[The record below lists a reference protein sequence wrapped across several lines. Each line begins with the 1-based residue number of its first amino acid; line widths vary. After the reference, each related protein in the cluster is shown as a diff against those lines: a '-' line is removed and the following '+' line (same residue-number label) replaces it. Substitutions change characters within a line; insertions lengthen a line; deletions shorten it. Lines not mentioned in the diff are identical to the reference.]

1 MKIAVINNLYPPFNR
16 GGAEKIAYRQVD
28 ELKRQGH
35 QVFVITSRPL
45 FKRFNLSARDYKIYY
60 FYPWNIFSIFNLNK
74 FPWLLRAFWRLIDIF
89 NLTAYWRVKK
99 ILRQERPDAVY
110 AHNLT
115 GLSYLLPR
123 LFKKMK
129 IKHVQFIHDVALIHP
144 SGLLFYGRERLGF
157 LNKFYLTLTKYLFGS
172 PDEVIFPSQWIKK
185 YYESYGFFP
194 HSRRQAIKN
203 FSFKQTDLLTD
214 KKLKANG
221 RINFLYLGQIE
232 KHKGILFLIRAFNAL
247 PPEFHKYSTLS
258 VLGDGR
264 ALAQAKKI
272 AASNSAVK
280 FYGHQPPDKVK
291 KFFEQ
296 SDYLIVSSLCYENS
310 PTVIFEALS
319 AGVPVIA
326 SALGGIPELVSP
338 GLNGYLF
345 KPDEEAVLTE
355 LLKKIFYKHFKNF
368 SNQL

>member
-1 MKIAVINNLYPPFNR
+1 MKIAVINNFYPPFNR
-16 GGAEKIAYRQVD
+16 GGAERITQQQVD
-28 ELKRQGH
+28 KLLRQGH
-35 QVFVITSRPL
+35 AVFVITSRPL
-45 FKRFNLSARDYKIYY
+45 FFDPPPANQKYKIYY

-89 NLTAYWRVKK
+89 NLSAYWRVKK
-99 ILRQERPDAVY
+99 ILKQECPDVVY

-123 LFKKMK
+123 LIKKMK
-129 IKHVQFIHDVALIHP
+129 IKYVQFIHDVALIHP

-157 LNKFYLTLTKYLFGS
+157 LNKFYLALTKRLFGS

-194 HSRRQAIKN
+194 HSRRQTIKN
-203 FSFKQTDLLTD
+203 FSSKQTDLLTD
-214 KKLKANG
+214 KELKANDH
-221 RINFLYLGQIE
+221 INFLYLGQIE

-247 PPEFHKYSTLS
+247 PPEFHRHFTLS
-258 VLGDGR
+258 VLGNGR

-272 AASNSAVK
+272 AASNPAVK
-280 FYGHQPPDKVK
+280 FYGHRPSDEVK

-296 SDYLIVSSLCYENS
+296 TDYLIVPSLCYENS

-345 KPDEEAVLTE
+345 KPEKEAVLTE

-368 SNQL
+368 SNQV